1 MARVFI
7 DTNVLFPFSV
17 MDLMLALTEDGI
29 HDVMWSDDL
38 LDEWERVIVRERRR
52 SPDAAAAITAMIR
65 QFFAD
70 TRIPVESYR
79 SLVAEVDGPDPD
91 DNAHMAAAVA
101 GQVESLVTWNGRDFD
116 CGFTRKHGIR
126 VVAPGRYLCSLYEEF
141 PGEVLATI
149 TRLAASKRRPPM
161 TAVELVDALDRAG
174 VNEFASLVRPLLT

>member
-38 LDEWERVIVRERRR
+38 LNEWERVIVRERHR
-52 SPDAAAAITAMIR
+52 SPDAAAAITATIR

-70 TRIPVESYR
+70 TCVPAESYR

-101 GQVESLVTWNGRDFD
+101 ARVEALVTWNEKDFN
-116 CGFTRKHGIR
+116 CGFIKRHAVK
-126 VVAPGRYLCSLYEEF
+126 VVGPDEYLCSLYEEF
-141 PGEVLATI
+141 PSEVLATI
-149 TRLAASKRRPPM
+149 TRLAAGKHRPSM
-161 TAVELVDALDRAG
+161 TPLDIADTLDRGG
-174 VNEFASLVRPLLT
+174 VSEFASRARAHLT